1 MAGAADAMGANLLQ
15 RTAKRRGHRNGI
27 HMRLLA
33 SPASDIQRRIPS
45 FRTSSVTL
53 FWCLATWLRA
63 PCGMKL
69 WKPKTLAYLPEK
81 WASGRGIRTG
91 IG

>member
-1 MAGAADAMGANLLQ
+1 MGANLLQ

-53 FWCLATWLRA
+53 LLLVPRHMVEGA
-63 PCGMKL
+63 L
-69 WKPKTLAYLPEK
+69 WHEVMEA
-81 WASGRGIRTG
+81 
-91 IG
+91 

>member
-33 SPASDIQRRIPS
+33 TPASDIQRRIPS
-45 FRTSSVTL
+45 FRTGSVTL
-53 FWCLATWLRA
+53 LLLVPRHMVEGA
-63 PCGMKL
+63 L
-69 WKPKTLAYLPEK
+69 WHELMEA
-81 WASGRGIRTG
+81 
-91 IG
+91 